1 MKKTTY
7 SIGLGVFSLIIISGI
22 FTGLLSPTFIY
33 GLTLLFGYAA
43 ARYGDAGYLAPGLG
57 LMVVGSI
64 FIFGPSVSLV
74 EIFLLS
80 AYGIFM
86 GLSFFRRSTPEM
98 IFLPSLAILFAIM
111 LTVFYLQKSLL
122 GIDGLEVLIEGYMT
136 QIQTRITDPK
146 FLMDLR
152 ATLKEYSISI
162 VFLVALLF
170 NLFICWLFSKML
182 DVRNLEK
189 TGRFVFEYFRLR
201 GLGLLQV
208 LQIYGVAIL
217 GSLITKMPMQT
228 ALTSLSLVL
237 ICLFYVQGLS
247 LLVFGM
253 KSRGKGKIA
262 VGIMVI
268 FSLTIPFVQFFLAF
282 MGLLEQKKDFR
293 KLESMA

>member
-33 GLTLLFGYAA
+33 ALTLLFGYAA

-57 LMVVGSI
+57 LMIVGSI
-64 FIFGPSVSLV
+64 LVFGASVSLV
-74 EIFLLS
+74 EIYLLTL
-80 AYGIFM
+80 YGIFM

-111 LTVFYLQKSLL
+111 LSVFYLQKSLL
-122 GIDGLEVLIEGYMT
+122 GIDGLDALIEGYMT

-146 FLMDLR
+146 FLIDLR
-152 ATLKEYSISI
+152 ATLKDYSLSI

-170 NLFICWLFSKML
+170 NLFLCWLFSKML
-182 DVRNLEK
+182 DFRDLKK
-189 TGRFVFEYFRLR
+189 TGRFVFESFRLR
-201 GLGLLQV
+201 GLGIIQLV
-208 LQIYGVAIL
+208 QIYGLAIL
-217 GSLITKMPMQT
+217 GSLITKMPMQI
-228 ALTSLSLVL
+228 AITSLSLVL
-237 ICLFYVQGLS
+237 ISLFYVQGLS

-253 KSRGKGKIA
+253 KSKGKGKIA

-282 MGLLEQKKDFR
+282 MGLLEQRKDFR
-293 KLESMA
+293 KLESIR